1 MNDFERAEK
10 ILTESGYFEN
20 NPGSPGGNCPVQ
32 HTAQLKDGRS
42 YSFRS
47 RGSVA
52 AIEIYPEWAEW
63 RDDMLPEERPEGQYE
78 TSYRWPH
85 AGWIS
90 PVKAARLIVKWL
102 SFFYSDP
109 MRRYDEALRAARRK
123 KLQEDGSTEPAT
135 NENPELEDEQ

>member
-102 SFFYSDP
+102 SFFTAIQCGDMTKRSELPDERSS
-109 MRRYDEALRAARRK
+109 RRMAVLNRQQMK
-123 KLQEDGSTEPAT
+123 TLS
-135 NENPELEDEQ
+135 